1 MQNSVIFIIIGALAG
16 VFAGMG
22 MGGGT
27 FLLPLLVIVCSFSQL
42 QAQSVNLLAFIPM
55 AIFALIIHIKNGLVN
70 YKVGL
75 IAALLSCAG
84 TVAGVFLLKI
94 VDAFYLRL
102 LYALFLL
109 CIGVWLFIDAIIA
122 RKKHKKC

>member
-109 CIGVWLFIDAIIA
+109 CIGVW
-122 RKKHKKC
+122 